1 MDEQQPVVEQEATIS
16 EMETVETKMS
26 YEDLMA
32 EVNRLKSEIEPV
44 VAKNKELLGEKKTA
58 QKKQE
63 EAERARLEGEG
74 QYKTLLEMEQ
84 QAKQDAESKLKNT
97 LDKIRSKEVQMA
109 SLRLAGEMAEGD
121 NIELLSD
128 FVSRKV
134 NELADDEG
142 NVDAKTLAAIK
153 KEFESNKKYRSLMK
167 QSKAGGGGAP
177 GQQTN
182 GGAGGNELTMEEFN
196 KLSNEE
202 KLKFSQQIN
211 AGKATIL

>member
-1 MDEQQPVVEQEATIS
+1 MDEQQPVVETEVVVAETAT
-16 EMETVETKMS
+16 TETKMS

-84 QAKQDAESKLKNT
+84 QAKQEAEDRLKDT
-97 LDKIRSKEVQMA
+97 LNKIRTKEVQMA

-134 NELADDEG
+134 NEIADDEG
-142 NVDAKTLAAIK
+142 NVDAKVLASIK
-153 KEFESNKKYRSLMK
+153 KEFESNKKYSSLMK
-167 QSKAGGGGAP
+167 KSKAGGGGAP

-182 GGAGGNELTMEEFN
+182 GSAGGNELTMEEFN
-196 KLSNEE
+196 KLSNED
-202 KLKFSQQIN
+202 KLEFSQKIN
-211 AGKATIL
+211 AGKATII